1 MAFAEERKPMDAFDY
16 ADAQKAPSR
25 SISALVW
32 NILTVLVL
40 LSAVCIGAVF
50 LMIFTNPNSALN
62 PMKPIPMDTQIILP
76 TSTSTPRQLP
86 PTWTPTPTLMPAPT
100 NTPRPTITLVPTSTT
115 FGAATDTPGPTSP
128 PGPMSFELQPG
139 DPQAIPA
146 RVYHPGIGCTFMG
159 ISGQALDVR
168 NNAVEGMVVQLGGT
182 LEGRQFATQ
191 TTLTGL
197 VLSSDGR
204 YEFTIADHP
213 ITSKKTLWV
222 QLLDQSGLV
231 AMSDKIYFDTFDD
244 CERNLIIVN
253 FRQKP

>member
-1 MAFAEERKPMDAFDY
+1 MDAFDY

-25 SISALVW
+25 STSALVW

-40 LSAVCIGAVF
+40 LSSICIVAVF
-50 LMIFTNPNSALN
+50 LMIYMDPNSALN
-62 PMKPIPMDTQIILP
+62 PLKPIPIDTQIILP
-76 TSTSTPRQLP
+76 TATVTPRQLP
-86 PTWTPTPTLMPAPT
+86 PTWTPTPSLTPAPT
-100 NTPRPTITLVPTSTT
+100 NTPHPTYTLVPTSTA

-128 PGPMSFELQPG
+128 PGPMSFGLQDG

-159 ISGQALDVR
+159 VSGQALDVR
-168 NNAVEGMVVQLGGT
+168 NNAIEGMVVQFGGT
-182 LEGRQFATQ
+182 LEGRQIPTQ

-213 ITSKKTLWV
+213 IASRQTLWV

-231 AMSDKIYFDTFDD
+231 AMSEKIYFDTFDD

-253 FRQKP
+253 FKQKP

>member
-1 MAFAEERKPMDAFDY
+1 MDAFDY

-40 LSAVCIGAVF
+40 LSAICIGAVF
-50 LMIFTNPNSALN
+50 LMIFLNPNSNLN
-62 PMKPIPMDTQIILP
+62 PLKPIPMDTQINLP
-76 TSTSTPRQLP
+76 TSTSTPRQLA
-86 PTWTPTPTLMPAPT
+86 PTWTPTPTLTPAPT
-100 NTPRPTITLVPTSTT
+100 YTPRPTNTLVPTSTA
-115 FGAATDTPGPTSP
+115 FGAPTDTPGPTNT

-159 ISGQALDVR
+159 ITGQALDVR

-182 LEGRQFATQ
+182 LEGRLFETQF
-191 TTLTGL
+191 TLTGL
-197 VLSSDGR
+197 VVSSDGR

-213 ITSKKTLWV
+213 ITSKQTLWV

-231 AMSDKIYFDTFDD
+231 PMSDKIYFDTYDD

>member
-1 MAFAEERKPMDAFDY
+1 MAHYDERKPMDAFDY
-16 ADAQKAPSR
+16 ADAQKAPNR

-40 LSAVCIGAVF
+40 LSAICIGVVF
-50 LMIFTNPNSALN
+50 LMIFINPNSGLN
-62 PMKPIPMDTQIILP
+62 PLRPIPVDTQIILP
-76 TSTSTPRQLP
+76 TATSTPRTLP
-86 PTWTPTPTLMPAPT
+86 STWTPTPTLMPTATHTPYPT
-100 NTPRPTITLVPTSTT
+100 NTLLPTSTT
-115 FGAATDTPGPTSP
+115 FGAPTDTPGPTNT

-146 RVYHPGIGCTFMG
+146 RVYHPGLGCTFMG
-159 ISGQALDVR
+159 ISGQSLDVR

-182 LEGRQFATQ
+182 LEGRTFATQ

-213 ITSKKTLWV
+213 IASKGTLWV
-222 QLLDQSGLV
+222 QLLDQSGLIS
-231 AMSDKIYFDTFDD
+231 MSEKMYFDTYDD

>member
-1 MAFAEERKPMDAFDY
+1 MDAFDY

-25 SISALVW
+25 STSALVW

-40 LSAVCIGAVF
+40 LSAICIGVVL
-50 LMIFTNPNSALN
+50 LMIFTNPNSGLN
-62 PMKPIPMDTQIILP
+62 PFKPIPVDTLVVLP
-76 TSTSTPRQLP
+76 TATSTPRQLP
-86 PTWTPTPTLMPAPT
+86 PTWTPTLTLTPAPT
-100 NTPRPTITLVPTSTT
+100 NTPWPTNTLVPTSTT
-115 FGAATDTPGPTSP
+115 FGAPTDTPGPTST
-128 PGPMSFELQPG
+128 PGALSFKLNDG

-159 ISGQALDVR
+159 LSGQALDVR
-168 NNAVEGMVVQLGGT
+168 NNAVEGMVVQMGGT

-213 ITSKKTLWV
+213 ITSKQTLWV
-222 QLLDQSGLV
+222 QLLDQSGLIP
-231 AMSDKIYFDTFDD
+231 MSEKIFFDTYDD

-253 FRQKP
+253 FSQTP

>member
-1 MAFAEERKPMDAFDY
+1 MDAFDY

-25 SISALVW
+25 SMSSLVW

-40 LSAVCIGAVF
+40 LSALCIGIVF
-50 LMIFTNPNSALN
+50 LMIFINPNNSLN
-62 PMKPIPMDTQIILP
+62 PLKPIPVDTKISLP

-86 PTWTPTPTLMPAPT
+86 PTWTPTPTLTPAPT
-100 NTPRPTITLVPTSTT
+100 NTPRPTITLVPTSTP
-115 FGAATDTPGPTSP
+115 FGAPTDTPGPTNT

-146 RVYHPGIGCTFMG
+146 RVYHPGIGCNFMG

-168 NNAVEGMVVQLGGT
+168 NNAVEGMVVQLSGT
-182 LEGRQFATQ
+182 LEGRLFETQF
-191 TTLTGL
+191 TLTGL
-197 VLSSDGR
+197 VVSSDGR

-213 ITSKKTLWV
+213 IASKQTLWV
-222 QLLDQSGLV
+222 QLLDQSGLI
-231 AMSDKIYFDTFDD
+231 AMSDKITFDTYDD
-244 CERNLIIVN
+244 CERNLIIIN

>member
-1 MAFAEERKPMDAFDY
+1 MDAFDY

-25 SISALVW
+25 SASSLVW

-40 LSAVCIGAVF
+40 LSAICVGVVF
-50 LMIFTNPNSALN
+50 LMIFMNPNSSLN
-62 PMKPIPMDTQIILP
+62 PFRPIPVDTMVVLP
-76 TSTSTPRQLP
+76 TSTWTPRPLA
-86 PTWTPTPTLMPAPT
+86 PTWTHTPTLTPAPT
-100 NTPRPTITLVPTSTT
+100 YTPRPTNTLVPTSTT
-115 FGAATDTPGPTSP
+115 FGAVTDTPGPTVP
-128 PGPMSFELQPG
+128 PGPMSFELNSG

-159 ISGQALDVR
+159 VSGQALDVR

-182 LEGRQFATQ
+182 LEGKNFPTQ

-213 ITSKKTLWV
+213 IASKRTLWV
-222 QLLDQSGLV
+222 QLLDQSGLI
-231 AMSDKIYFDTFDD
+231 AMSEKIYFDTYDD

>member
-1 MAFAEERKPMDAFDY
+1 MDVFDY

-25 SISALVW
+25 SMSALVW

-40 LSAVCIGAVF
+40 LSALCGGIVF
-50 LMIFTNPNSALN
+50 LMIFINPNSSLN
-62 PMKPIPMDTQIILP
+62 PLKPIPVDTAITLP
-76 TSTSTPRQLP
+76 TSTSTPKQLP
-86 PTWTPTPTLMPAPT
+86 PTWTPTLTLTPAPT
-100 NTPRPTITLVPTSTT
+100 NTPWPTITLVPTSTPL
-115 FGAATDTPGPTSP
+115 GAATDTPGPTNS

-146 RVYHPGIGCTFMG
+146 RVYHPGIGCNFMG

-182 LEGRQFATQ
+182 LEGRPFQTQF
-191 TTLTGL
+191 TLTGL

-213 ITSKKTLWV
+213 ITSKQTLWV
-222 QLLDQSGLV
+222 QLFDQSGLI
-231 AMSDKIYFDTFDD
+231 AMSDKIFFDTYDD
-244 CERNLIIVN
+244 CERNLIIIN

>member
-1 MAFAEERKPMDAFDY
+1 MDAFDY

-50 LMIFTNPNSALN
+50 LMIFTDPNSALN
-62 PMKPIPMDTQIILP
+62 PMKPILVDTQIILP
-76 TSTSTPRQLP
+76 TTTVTPRQLP
-86 PTWTPTPTLMPAPT
+86 PTWTPTPTLTPAPT
-100 NTPRPTITLVPTSTT
+100 NTPHPTNTLVPTSTT

-159 ISGQALDVR
+159 VSGQALDVR
-168 NNAVEGMVVQLGGT
+168 NNAVEGMVVQIGGT

-213 ITSKKTLWV
+213 ITSKHTLWV

-231 AMSDKIYFDTFDD
+231 AMSDKIYFDTYDD
-244 CERNLIIVN
+244 CERSLIIVN

>member
-1 MAFAEERKPMDAFDY
+1 MDAFDY

-25 SISALVW
+25 SMSSLVW
-32 NILTVLVL
+32 NILTILVL
-40 LSAVCIGAVF
+40 LSAICIGVVF
-50 LMIFTNPNSALN
+50 FMLYTNPNSSLN
-62 PMKPIPMDTQIILP
+62 PLKPIPMDTAIVLP
-76 TSTSTPRQLP
+76 TSTHTPRPLP
-86 PTWTPTPTLMPAPT
+86 PTWTLTPSPTPAPT
-100 NTPRPTITLVPTSTT
+100 NTPRPTNTFAPTLTT
-115 FGAATDTPGPTSP
+115 IGEATDTPGPTST

-146 RVYHPGIGCTFMG
+146 RVYHPGIGCNFMG
-159 ISGQALDVR
+159 VSGQALDVR
-168 NNAVEGMVVQLGGT
+168 DNAVEGMVVQLGGT
-182 LEGRQFATQ
+182 LEGRTFATQ

-213 ITSKKTLWV
+213 ITSKNTLWV

-231 AMSDKIYFDTFDD
+231 SMSAKIYFDTFDD

>member
-1 MAFAEERKPMDAFDY
+1 MDAFDY

-25 SISALVW
+25 TMSALVW

-40 LSAVCIGAVF
+40 LSGICIGVVF
-50 LMIFTNPNSALN
+50 FMIFTNPNTALN
-62 PMKPIPMDTQIILP
+62 PLKPIPLDTQIILP
-76 TSTSTPRQLP
+76 TATLTPQQLP
-86 PTWTPTPTLMPAPT
+86 PTWTPTPTLTPAAS
-100 NTPRPTITLVPTSTT
+100 NTPRPTNTLIPTLTP
-115 FGAATDTPGPTSP
+115 FGAATDTPGPTKS

-146 RVYHPGIGCTFMG
+146 RVYHPGIGCTFLG
-159 ISGQALDVR
+159 VSGQALDVR
-168 NNAVEGMVVQLGGT
+168 NNAVEGMVVQIGGT
-182 LEGRQFATQ
+182 MEGRTFPTQ

-213 ITSKKTLWV
+213 IASKQTLWV
-222 QLLDQSGLV
+222 QLFDQSGLV
-231 AMSDKIYFDTFDD
+231 AMSDKISFDTYDD

>member
-1 MAFAEERKPMDAFDY
+1 MDAFDY

-25 SISALVW
+25 STSALVW

-40 LSAVCIGAVF
+40 LSAICIGIVL

-62 PMKPIPMDTQIILP
+62 PLRPIPIDTLIVLP
-76 TSTSTPRQLP
+76 TATNTPRQLP
-86 PTWTPTPTLMPAPT
+86 PTWTPTLTPIPAPT
-100 NTPRPTITLVPTSTT
+100 NTPWPTNTLVPTSTT
-115 FGAATDTPGPTSP
+115 FGAPTDIPSPTNP
-128 PGPMSFELQPG
+128 PGAMSFELNQG

-182 LEGRQFATQ
+182 LEGRQFAIQ

-197 VLSSDGR
+197 VISGDGR

-213 ITSKKTLWV
+213 ITSKQTLWV
-222 QLLDQSGLV
+222 QLLDQSGLIP
-231 AMSDKIYFDTFDD
+231 MSEKIYFDTYDD

-253 FRQKP
+253 FKQKP

>member
-1 MAFAEERKPMDAFDY
+1 MDAFDY

-25 SISALVW
+25 STSALVW

-40 LSAVCIGAVF
+40 LSAVCIGIVF
-50 LMIFTNPNSALN
+50 FLIFTNPNSSLN
-62 PMKPIPMDTQIILP
+62 PLKPIPMDTAIVLP

-86 PTWTPTPTLMPAPT
+86 PTWTPTPTLKPADT
-100 NTPRPTITLVPTSTT
+100 NTPRPTSTPFPSMT
-115 FGAATDTPGPTSP
+115 PFGAPMDTPGPTST

-139 DPQAIPA
+139 DPPAIPA
-146 RVYHPGIGCTFMG
+146 RIYHPGIGCTFLG
-159 ISGQALDVR
+159 VSGQALDVR

-182 LEGRQFATQ
+182 IEGRAFETQ

-213 ITSKKTLWV
+213 ITSKHTLWV

-231 AMSDKIYFDTFDD
+231 AMSDKIYFDTYDD